1 MSTLELTAEER
12 IELLEILEG
21 SHYRLRVEI
30 ANTDDR
36 EFRRHLK
43 QREAT
48 MKVLIERLKSS

>member
-1 MSTLELTAEER
+1 M
-12 IELLEILEG
+12 EILEG

-43 QREAT
+43 QREVI
-48 MKVLIERLKSS
+48 MKVLIDRLKSS

>member
-1 MSTLELTAEER
+1 MATLELTAEEQKA
-12 IELLEILEG
+12 LLEILER

-43 QREAT
+43 QTEAVMREI
-48 MKVLIERLKSS
+48 MERLKT